1 MNAEPIIG
9 TLLAAGVAV
18 VSMAEP
24 ISVDPGTVMGGGGL
38 TMGGFLLSVLWRYMK
53 RQEKIQDGQEKLIEA
68 RLKSIEAE
76 ASHRESE
83 RSHWRM
89 MEHRLERHGEVLRDI
104 HDALRP
110 PTGPH
115 TPVQGI
121 DIHEPGEL
129 EPLGGAGYRP
139 LARPPRGSRG

>member
-9 TLLAAGVAV
+9 SLLAAGLAV

-38 TMGGFLLSVLWRYMK
+38 TMGGFLLSVVWRYLK
-53 RQEKIQDGQEKLIEA
+53 RQEKLQDLQEKLMEK
-68 RLKSIEAE
+68 RLDAIDAE
-76 ASHRESE
+76 SRHRESE
-83 RSHWRM
+83 RSHWRLV
-89 MEHRLERHGEVLRDI
+89 EGRLDRHGEVLRDI

-115 TPVQGI
+115 TPVHGI
-121 DIHEPGEL
+121 DIREPGEP

-139 LARPPRGSRG
+139 PARPPQRR